1 MPLTYMLKTALRRP
15 EPLERLSSLDAQFLH
30 LEDDASPMH
39 IAAMCTF
46 EGPVPSREDII
57 RLMSSRLSRIPRY
70 RQVIRVP
77 PLELG
82 RPVWVDDQKF
92 KLAYHIRRIALASP
106 YDDASLNAMMGRLI
120 SMRLD
125 RSRPL
130 WELYIVE
137 GLKDG
142 RWALI
147 SKTHHAMVDGIAG
160 TNLIAILL
168 DDTPDAELEEP
179 QPWTP
184 QPEPS
189 RLTLLQ
195 DAWRGFYEDSWVA
208 QRTLWAQLRR
218 PEVALRAWR
227 DLATGLT
234 NYWRTVLTPTRSS
247 MSGTIGK
254 HRAYAHTVVSLSD
267 VQRIRKTLG
276 GTVNDVVM
284 TAVAGGYRAILQSR
298 GCDPDKEVMR
308 TLMPVSVRTPD
319 AHGAVNNQVS
329 FLLCD
334 LSINL
339 KDPVERLGMIHV
351 ETKRLKKS
359 RMAEAGA
366 FLNALGN
373 LTAPWISGPVTR
385 GIGKLMHKYPQRS
398 FGTVTTNVPGPPRA
412 LYLMGRKMLD
422 WFPYVPIS
430 QGQRLGTAILSYAGK
445 LGFGFTADYDTVPD
459 VDVMAQGVKET
470 FDELLTRVRH
480 HTEHPPKLE
489 TPEVRTLRRD
499 KVEDNDN
506 ALPEQEA
513 LAGEKTDAGSPASL
527 VGAAAAL
534 SPNPTP
540 ATPPTG
546 GPSAPNGARALRNT

>member
-15 EPLERLSSLDAQFLH
+15 ESLERLNSLDAQFLH
-30 LEDDASPMH
+30 LEDEASPMH
-39 IAAMCTF
+39 VAAMCTF

-57 RLMSSRLSRIPRY
+57 RLMSVRLARIPRY
-70 RQVIRVP
+70 RQVVRVP

-106 YDDASLNAMMGRLI
+106 YDDASLNQLMARLI
-120 SMRLD
+120 AMKLD
-125 RSRPL
+125 RARPL

-160 TNLIAILL
+160 TNLMSTLL
-168 DDTPDAELEEP
+168 DDAPDAVLEDP
-179 QPWTP
+179 TPWTP
-184 QPEPS
+184 QPQPGWIAMI
-189 RLTLLQ
+189 Q
-195 DAWRGFYEDSWVA
+195 DAWRGAYEDSWVA
-208 QRTLWAQLRR
+208 QKTLWSQLRR
-218 PEVALRAWR
+218 PAEALRAWR
-227 DLATGLT
+227 DLNTGLT
-234 NYWRTVLTPTRSS
+234 NYWRTVLTPTKSS
-247 MSGTIGK
+247 MQGTIGK
-254 HRAYAHTVVSLSD
+254 HRAYAHTLVPLAD

-276 GTVNDVVM
+276 GTVNDVVL

-298 GCDPDKEVMR
+298 GLDPDKEVMR
-308 TLMPVSVRTPD
+308 TLMPVSVRSPS
-319 AHGAVNNQVS
+319 AHGQVNNQVS
-329 FLLCD
+329 FVLTD

-339 KDPVERLGMIHV
+339 KDPVERLGNIHV

-373 LTAPWISGPVTR
+373 LQAPWIAGPATR
-385 GIGKLMHKYPQRS
+385 AIGKLMHKYPPRS
-398 FGTVTTNVPGPPRA
+398 FGTVTTNVPGPTRP

-430 QGQRLGTAILSYAGK
+430 QGQRVGTAILSYAGK
-445 LGFGFTADYDTVPD
+445 LGFGFTADYDTVSD
-459 VDVMAQGVKET
+459 VDVMAKGVKET
-470 FDELLTRVRH
+470 VDQLLGRVRQ
-480 HTEHPPKLE
+480 HTERPAAANERP
-489 TPEVRTLRRD
+489 D
-499 KVEDNDN
+499 KTDKAEPNQ
-506 ALPEQEA
+506 AAEEA
-513 LAGEKTDAGSPASL
+513 LASEQPGESNSL

-534 SPNPTP
+534 APSPSATSPTG
-540 ATPPTG
+540 ATPGT
-546 GPSAPNGARALRNT
+546 NGARALRNT